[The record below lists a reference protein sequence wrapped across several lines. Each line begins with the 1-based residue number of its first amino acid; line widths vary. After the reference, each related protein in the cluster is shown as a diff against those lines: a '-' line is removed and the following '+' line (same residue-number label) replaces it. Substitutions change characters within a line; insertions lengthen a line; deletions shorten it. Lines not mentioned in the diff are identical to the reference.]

1 MVPFFRGPVLI
12 VKLGICQGMSQLR
25 RKKLSSSDD
34 EFLHT
39 NSNNMNKE
47 KIDNETSNMAHY
59 QKLGDTNKRNAN
71 DNNNSTNVLT
81 LFILKAI
88 GLSSL
93 GGIIFGYDLGIISGA
108 LPQLKE
114 SLSLTDK
121 QQEMVVSFLYLGGVL
136 GATIGGV
143 ICDTFGRKNGI
154 LLTDIIFIIGGLLLS
169 WAKSLRVILLG
180 RIVMGFGVSVSG
192 IADVAYLHEI
202 SPPEWRGSIVSVN
215 EACISLGFLF
225 AYITSYFTSKAFPE
239 EGWRLM
245 FGISVIIATIQF
257 IGMTMMPESP
267 IWLKSKRRISEAIQA
282 SETIGLEIMELEMKS
297 FHDSSSSTNNNKD
310 TEKGTLT
317 QHSPL
322 TEQNFLVEDNPNDT
336 TTLTNLTIEQNQVQA
351 IIHKI
356 KMTVSIYHRQIII
369 TLFLSIAQQFCGQTN
384 VLNFAPEIFSQVGI
398 SKGASSLAPMLYLG
412 AIKFIVTC
420 IVIWKIEDVGR
431 SYLLRCG
438 MSSILI
444 SLVLLCIAFSGHSV
458 SGEKNFKEMPKFSMW
473 LAVMGVFGVVIGY
486 SISFG
491 PLTWLF
497 VSELFPADIRGRALG
512 TLTISTFFAAS
523 LVSYTFLSV
532 QKSLGPSVPFILY
545 SIITAFSIWFAYN
558 AIPDTSGKTSK
569 EIAEE
574 LETMTWWKKFS
585 NQNHEDIQIENSLPN
600 IT

>member
-1 MVPFFRGPVLI
+1 MNEE
-12 VKLGICQGMSQLR
+12 SDND
-25 RKKLSSSDD
+25 SSSMYQKIGDNSKRKS
-34 EFLHT
+34 E
-39 NSNNMNKE
+39 NSN
-47 KIDNETSNMAHY
+47 
-59 QKLGDTNKRNAN
+59 
-71 DNNNSTNVLT
+71 VLSM
-81 LFILKAI
+81 FIFKAI

-108 LPQLKE
+108 LPQLKT

-154 LLTDIIFIIGGLLLS
+154 LLTDVIFIIGGLLLS
-169 WAKSLRVILLG
+169 WAKSLRMILLG

-202 SPPEWRGSIVSVN
+202 SPPDWRGSIVSVN

-225 AYITSYFTSKAFPE
+225 AYITSYFTSIAFPE
-239 EGWRLM
+239 QGWRLM
-245 FGISVIIATIQF
+245 FGISVIIASIQF
-257 IGMTMMPESP
+257 IGMSMMPESP
-267 IWLKSKRRISEAIQA
+267 IWLKSKQRISEAIQA
-282 SETIGLEIMELEMKS
+282 SEAIGLPMELEMTS
-297 FHDSSSSTNNNKD
+297 FHEDT
-310 TEKGTLT
+310 TEKETNT
-317 QHSPL
+317 SHHSPL
-322 TEQNFLVEDNPNDT
+322 SEQPFVAEDNLDDTTSTATLIMEQNKILA
-336 TTLTNLTIEQNQVQA
+336 TIQ
-351 IIHKI
+351 KI
-356 KMTVSIYHRQIII
+356 KMIMSIYHRQIII

-398 SKGASSLAPMLYLG
+398 SQGASSLAPMLYLG
-412 AIKFIVTC
+412 AVKFIVTC

-431 SYLLRCG
+431 TYLLRCG
-438 MSSILI
+438 MTSIFV
-444 SLVLLCIAFSGHSV
+444 SLVLLCIAFSGHST
-458 SGEKNFKEMPKFSMW
+458 SGGEKEFEEMPKFYMW
-473 LAVMGVFGVVIGY
+473 LAVAGVFGVVIGY

-512 TLTISTFFAAS
+512 ALTITTFFSAS

-545 SIITAFSIWFAYN
+545 SIITALSIWFAYN
-558 AIPDTSGKTSK
+558 AIPDTSGKTSS

-574 LETMTWWKKFS
+574 LQTMIWWKKFS
-585 NQNHEDIQIENSLPN
+585 NPNHDDDQIQNSLPT